1 MFLQLPCSLSSLPR
15 LPGPTACHLPK
26 GDPHLPGHGG
36 HPGEGDQEGVLHEK
50 REDFTE
56 AGVVEQERP
65 GEQDDEE
72 PLVAEE
78 QGGHHRHL
86 HPTKN
91 LLAQLRNKEVQDKSD
106 KKKKLRDQKKSCDN
120 IA

>member
-1 MFLQLPCSLSSLPR
+1 M
-15 LPGPTACHLPK
+15 
-26 GDPHLPGHGG
+26 
-36 HPGEGDQEGVLHEK
+36 LHEK

-56 AGVVEQERP
+56 AGVVEEERS

-91 LLAQLRNKEVQDKSD
+91 LLPQLRNKEVQDKSD